1 VKPGHG
7 KIIGRIKRL
16 DLAARHGL
24 VDRALERPARRD
36 YQPVTINKSISLTGV
51 PGAGIDT
58 QGETGISGGGF
69 NGTIN
74 LANLIIRNVSGSGT
88 SGIGSGGLSSLNVV
102 HCTVQGYS
110 VGIFVA
116 SEKFVIADTVVTNNQ
131 TGIDVGLA
139 AGTLDHVTLS
149 NNATGVVLETP
160 SPHAPPASVTA
171 VNTIAESNGT
181 GFAVSGFSNLSLAR
195 STVIGNVVGIRGSA
209 TSFGDNH
216 IKGNR
221 TDVQGG
227 TLTNVGRQ

>member
-88 SGIGSGGLSSLNVV
+88 SGIGSGGLSS
-102 HCTVQGYS
+102 C
-110 VGIFVA
+110 I
-116 SEKFVIADTVVTNNQ
+116 
-131 TGIDVGLA
+131 
-139 AGTLDHVTLS
+139 
-149 NNATGVVLETP
+149 
-160 SPHAPPASVTA
+160 
-171 VNTIAESNGT
+171 
-181 GFAVSGFSNLSLAR
+181 AR
-195 STVIGNVVGIRGSA
+195 SRDILLGFLWPVRNSSSPTQS
-209 TSFGDNH
+209 
-216 IKGNR
+216 
-221 TDVQGG
+221 
-227 TLTNVGRQ
+227 